1 MLVGLLAAALGPGP
15 EPVPPIPR
23 DYALSWEAPSEC
35 PDEAA
40 IRRRIEAWRLDPQG
54 EGEMQVTG
62 RVLRT
67 ASGYRLSLT
76 TSFAGQT
83 NARMVDF
90 DSCSEAGDAA
100 ALVVAVALTPSLAG
114 PDERAVPEPP
124 TAVEEAVVAQD
135 ASVDPIPPAVDR
147 HPPHVGAATR
157 RRFGRPSIIA
167 RVDAGPE
174 WGALPALG
182 GTLGV
187 TFGLDWRRV
196 GVHVTGRWIGVRIA
210 EGPAASRAA
219 VQMGAIA
226 PALCGLP
233 RVGAWTLPVCGALE
247 AGVVRIDR
255 LGFRRPGPVY
265 GPWLAPLVTAGA
277 VRSLGRFGVS
287 LEVGAAVPL
296 VDTRAFSADSLLFAP
311 KPVSIRG
318 VAGFQIALP

>member
-15 EPVPPIPR
+15 APVLPTPR
-23 DYALSWEAPSEC
+23 DYALTWEAPAEC

-40 IRRRIEAWRLDPQG
+40 IRSRIEAWRLDPQG

-62 RVLRT
+62 RVHRT
-67 ASGYRLSLT
+67 ASGYRLALT

-90 DSCSEAGDAA
+90 GSCSEAGDAA

-114 PDERAVPEPP
+114 TDERSVPEPP
-124 TAVEEAVVAQD
+124 TTVEQPVAAQGD
-135 ASVDPIPPAVDR
+135 SIDPIPPVVD
-147 HPPHVGAATR
+147 HPPPVVAAPR
-157 RRFGRPSIIA
+157 RRLARPSIITRA
-167 RVDAGPE
+167 DAGLE

-182 GTLGV
+182 GTVGV
-187 TFGLDWRRV
+187 TFGLDWRKV

-210 EGPAASRAA
+210 EGPPASRAG
-219 VQMGAIA
+219 VQMGAVA

-233 RVGAWTLPVCGALE
+233 RVGAWTLPVCGAVE

-255 LGFRRPGPVY
+255 LGFRRPGPVF

-277 VRSLGRFGVS
+277 VRSFGRFGIL
-287 LEVGAAVPL
+287 LEVGAAVPI
-296 VDTRAFSADSLLFAP
+296 VDTRAFSAGSLLFAP
-311 KPVSIRG
+311 KPVSLRS
-318 VAGFQIALP
+318 VVGFQIALP